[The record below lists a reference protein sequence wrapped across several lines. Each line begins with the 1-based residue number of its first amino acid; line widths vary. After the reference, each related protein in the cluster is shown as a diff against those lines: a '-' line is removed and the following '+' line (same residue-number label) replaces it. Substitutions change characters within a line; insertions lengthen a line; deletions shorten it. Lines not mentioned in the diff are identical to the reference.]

1 MTPEMPDFDDV
12 DLTDLANAEFNA
24 ELTEVSALPSLVN
37 DGDDDDEDQFYR
49 LILGNVDGMLVVDG
63 EGLIRFVNPAAEALL
78 GKSAEVL
85 IGAPFGFPVMA
96 GEKVEVD
103 VASHTANPLVAELR
117 TAEIVWQK
125 QPAALI
131 SLRDITERKTME
143 RSLKT
148 HAEALENSVSEL
160 EAFSY
165 MVSHDLW
172 NHMRRIGQ
180 LNEALLRDEQPNMS
194 DRGKAQ
200 VMQIQDTCQRTKATI
215 EGLLQFSRISH
226 MEMVCGEFEI
236 YPLVAE
242 LMEQMQL
249 VYGDRTTKLP
259 KRNTLQL
266 YGDKRLL
273 RVALDNLL
281 ENAWKYTQK
290 TDGPKI
296 EFGHLSPSRWPK
308 DMPEA
313 AKQPDYAVF
322 FMKDNGLGFNMAN
335 IDQLFLPFR
344 RLPSAREF
352 EGNGIGL
359 TTVQRIV
366 HRHRGHIWAKSQLE
380 KGTTFYFTFPAKK
393 WANLAL

>member
-1 MTPEMPDFDDV
+1 MP
-12 DLTDLANAEFNA
+12 TSSS
-24 ELTEVSALPSLVN
+24 T
-37 DGDDDDEDQFYR
+37 DGDSAERTQRFSTASSATSDDRQFYH
-49 LILGNVDGMLVVDG
+49 LFLGNVDGMLVVDG
-63 EGLIRFVNPAAEALL
+63 EGIIQFINPAAESLL
-78 GKSAEVL
+78 GKPEAVL
-85 IGAPFGFPVMA
+85 IGSPFGFPVMA

-103 VASHTANPLVAELR
+103 IASHTPKPLVAELR
-117 TAEIVWQK
+117 TADIIWKQ

-200 VMQIQDTCQRTKATI
+200 VAQIQDTCERTKATI
-215 EGLLQFSRISH
+215 EGLLQFSRVSH
-226 MEMVCGEFEI
+226 MEMVCGEFDI
-236 YPLVAE
+236 YSVVTE

-249 VYGDRTTKLP
+249 VYGDRTIKLP
-259 KRNTLQL
+259 KRSRKRL

-290 TDGPKI
+290 AHDPTI
-296 EFGHLSPSRWPK
+296 EFGQLSPSRWPK
-308 DMPEA
+308 DMPAE

-322 FMKDNGLGFNMAN
+322 FVKDNGIGFNMAN
-335 IDQLFLPFR
+335 IQQLFSPFR
-344 RLPSAREF
+344 RLPSANEF
-352 EGNGIGL
+352 AGHGIGL
-359 TTVQRIV
+359 TTVQRII
-366 HRHRGHIWAKSQLE
+366 HRHHGHIWAKGQAE
-380 KGTTFYFTFPAKK
+380 KGTTLYFTCPTKK
-393 WANLAL
+393 RTHLA